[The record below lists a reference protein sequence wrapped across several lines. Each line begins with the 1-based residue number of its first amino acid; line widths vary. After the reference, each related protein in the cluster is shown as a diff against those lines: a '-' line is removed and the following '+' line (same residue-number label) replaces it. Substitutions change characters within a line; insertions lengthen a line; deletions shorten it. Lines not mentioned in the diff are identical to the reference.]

1 MKSKKSSLKTEYH
14 LPEIDLEQLRA
25 QKEENFRERLKFIDQ
40 YVDWLKK
47 TPNKNRSL
55 QQKNVVDK

>member
-1 MKSKKSSLKTEYH
+1 MKT
-14 LPEIDLEQLRA
+14 PVIDLVELRA

-47 TPNKNRSL
+47 TPNKTWSR
-55 QQKNVVDK
+55 QQKAVIDQQKA